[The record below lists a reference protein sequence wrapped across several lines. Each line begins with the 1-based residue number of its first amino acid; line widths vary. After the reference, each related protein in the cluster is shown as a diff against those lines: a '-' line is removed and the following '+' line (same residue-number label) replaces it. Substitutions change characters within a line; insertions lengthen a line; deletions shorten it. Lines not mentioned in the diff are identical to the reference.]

1 MVSLHSRLLPSACRI
16 SSRWW
21 LYDKNVFLLF
31 LFRWTTKEFGLQTVN
46 RVFAELKWNFARIV
60 SCLKVSTAYNIW
72 GLLWFQVEPDFLL
85 IIVIIPLKHSLKQ
98 MSWNLMVVG
107 SMYSSIQ
114 KAIPRRGTHS
124 IIALHHWRWS
134 FHVSFGHKL
143 VYHFRLFS
151 QKPSLIPYVL

>member
-98 MSWNLMVVG
+98 LSWNLMVVG

-114 KAIPRRGTHS
+114 KAIPRRDTYG
-124 IIALHHWRWS
+124 IIAHGS

-143 VYHFRLFS
+143 VHHLRLFS